1 MFLKP
6 TASVPST
13 VQELN
18 TPLAG
23 VPSAGVVRVGEVKVL
38 LVSVS
43 EPAKVAKVPVVGKV
57 TFVTPVSVRVY
68 AKLPE
73 PVTVMAALFE
83 TPVPPLAAGK
93 APVTWDV
100 RSTPDNAPPNV
111 KLPEVVT
118 EPEREIPLTVP
129 VPPTL
134 VTVPPVPV
142 ALIV

>member
-83 TPVPPLAAGK
+83 TPVPPLAAVK